1 VKRVKESENVKK
13 SYDVGT
19 RDGVTIQVN
28 GGAHTATSSQNPS
41 ALRTLDFDCLAVAL
55 FETDIELA

>member
-1 VKRVKESENVKK
+1 VQK

-28 GGAHTATSSQNPS
+28 GVARTATPSRNPS
-41 ALRTLDFDCLAVAL
+41 ALRTLDFDCLAVVL
-55 FETDIELA
+55 FESDIELAYPTLQ